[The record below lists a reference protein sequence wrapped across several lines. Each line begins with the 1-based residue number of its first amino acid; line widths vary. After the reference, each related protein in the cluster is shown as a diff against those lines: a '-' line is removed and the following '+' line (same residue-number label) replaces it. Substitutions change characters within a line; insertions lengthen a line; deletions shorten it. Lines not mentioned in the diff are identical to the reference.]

1 LKHEPLEDA
10 YDEIELL
17 GFPLSMSSFDM
28 LQTGFRGE
36 VPANNLMRHTG
47 KKVRM
52 IGNLVTVK
60 NVRAVKREMMHFG
73 TFLDAAGEFFDTV
86 HFPDSLKKYPF
97 RGMGVYLIL
106 GKVVEEFGFP
116 SLEVEKMAKLP
127 IKPNPKA

>member
-1 LKHEPLEDA
+1 
-10 YDEIELL
+10 
-17 GFPLSMSSFDM
+17 M
-28 LQTGFRGE
+28 
-36 VPANNLMRHTG
+36 V
-47 KKVRM
+47 
-52 IGNLVTVK
+52 GNLITIK
-60 NVRAVKREMMHFG
+60 NVRTVKREMMHFG

-106 GKVVEEFGFP
+106 GKVVEEFGYP